1 MNDAIKLSLS
11 ADELELVCNKDWIRT
26 KKMVVDKVYLLLGNL
41 SQKMQDYI
49 ESNQLLLPAVV
60 TQSSPKISKG
70 ENYLGLPYVMLD
82 YPRYFKSNDALA
94 IRTFFWW
101 GNFFSISLHLSGAMK
116 STALPFLK
124 SNFEWMQ
131 QNNYYLC
138 IHSDPWQH
146 HYEEDNFR
154 LLKNYSAVEFGA
166 MIQQKDF
173 VKISISI
180 SLAQWNSV
188 PAFLEQHFT
197 ELVELLKIN
206 FPSDGKD
213 LSLDIPRV
221 GSDL

>member
-1 MNDAIKLSLS
+1 
-11 ADELELVCNKDWIRT
+11 
-26 KKMVVDKVYLLLGNL
+26 
-41 SQKMQDYI
+41 MQDYI

-82 YPRYFKSNDALA
+82 YPRYFKSNDTLA

-116 STALPFLK
+116 STAILFLK

-138 IHSDPWQH
+138 IHSDPWEH
-146 HYEEDNFR
+146 HYEADNFR
-154 LLKNYSAVEFGA
+154 LLKNYSAVEFEA

-180 SLAQWNSV
+180 SLDQWNSV
-188 PAFLEQHFT
+188 PAFLEQHFI

-213 LSLDIPRV
+213 LSLDIPKV

>member
-1 MNDAIKLSLS
+1 
-11 ADELELVCNKDWIRT
+11 
-26 KKMVVDKVYLLLGNL
+26 
-41 SQKMQDYI
+41 
-49 ESNQLLLPAVV
+49 
-60 TQSSPKISKG
+60 
-70 ENYLGLPYVMLD
+70 
-82 YPRYFKSNDALA
+82 
-94 IRTFFWW
+94 
-101 GNFFSISLHLSGAMK
+101 MK

-138 IHSDPWQH
+138 IHSDPWEH